1 MSDFVR
7 VTYNQS
13 GKTQTPDAMGM
24 RPMQARV
31 YEARAAQFIL
41 LKAPPAAGKSRALM
55 FIALD
60 KLENQ
65 GVEKV
70 IVCVPETSIGASF
83 RSTDLTSDG
92 FLSDWDVAPRWNLC
106 LNGMEDGATSSKV
119 KAVKE
124 FMASGDRV
132 LICTHATFRFAF
144 DEIAEA
150 EGTAAFDTCLIAID
164 EFHHVSAGDDNRLGE
179 ILRRILSRGK
189 AHVMAMT
196 GSYFRGDSVPVL
208 RPEDEALFRSITYS
222 YYEQLDGYR
231 FLKSLGISYSF
242 YRDRYITAIPDVLDP
257 DLKTIVHIPH
267 RGSAE
272 AYDVK
277 QAEVG
282 AILSCLGDRIGQEPE
297 TGFDLV
303 RRPDGRILKV
313 ADLVDDGP
321 ERIRVKAALGREI
334 LGPDGKRD
342 DEADRAKVDIIIALG
357 MAREGFDWVWCE
369 HALTIGYRS
378 SLTEIVQ
385 IIGRATRDAPGKRHA
400 QFTNLVAEP
409 GVATGVVTDAV
420 NDMLKAISGALLM
433 EQVLQP
439 NFRFYRREEGDPRP
453 PVDVDGEGRIHIGI
467 GGLLEPPT
475 ARSRAIVEN
484 DLDDLV
490 AKACQRID
498 QNTVA
503 NDVAPEV
510 ATQIVMTDIIESS
523 YANLAPDETEA
534 IRQQLAARMGM
545 AAIARRMAQ
554 EEMEAGADALT
565 GGNAGPQGATAGATG
580 QDGGILGDPPTGG
593 NGSGGADGDGP
604 GEALNLIRMVKK
616 FINVRDLDIDLIDSI
631 NPFREGF
638 DIASKALDT
647 PLLQQIQSAMVAQRV
662 QMTEGE
668 ALVLWPRIKRFTAE
682 EGRPPNPHAA
692 DDLERRLAEAH
703 AYIRTKK
710 AERMRAAQ
718 AGA

>member
-1 MSDFVR
+1 MSDFVK
-7 VTYNQS
+7 VTYGQT
-13 GKTQTPDAMGM
+13 GKTQAPNPMGM

-55 FIALD
+55 FVALD

-65 GVEKV
+65 GVRKA
-70 IVCVPETSIGASF
+70 IVCVPETAIGASF
-83 RSTDLTSDG
+83 RSTDLTSYG
-92 FLSDWDVAPRWNLC
+92 FFADWEVQTRWNLC
-106 LNGMEDGATSSKV
+106 LNGAEEGSTTRKV
-119 KAVKE
+119 RAVKE
-124 FMASGDRV
+124 FMTSEDRV
-132 LICTHATFRFAF
+132 LVCTHATLRFAF
-144 DEIAEA
+144 DEIVE
-150 EGTAAFDTCLIAID
+150 EQGTAVFDDCLLAID

-179 ILRRILSRGK
+179 ILRRILNRGR

-231 FLKSLGISYSF
+231 YLKSLGISYSF
-242 YRDRYITAIPDVLDP
+242 YRDTYISAIPDVLDP
-257 DLKTIVHIPH
+257 ALKTIIHIPH
-267 RGSAE
+267 RGGAE

-282 AILSCLGDRIGQEPE
+282 AILNVLGEVIGKEE
-297 TGFDLV
+297 ATGFDLV

-321 ERIRVKAALGREI
+321 ERDLVKASLTREV

-342 DEADRAKVDIIIALG
+342 DVADRAKVDIIIALG
-357 MAREGFDWVWCE
+357 MAMEGFDWVWCE

-378 SLTEIVQ
+378 SLTQIVQ

-409 GVATGVVTDAV
+409 GVETGVVTDAV

-439 NFRFYRREEGDPRP
+439 NFKFYRREDGDTRP
-453 PVDVDGEGRIHIGI
+453 PVEVDDEGRVHIGI
-467 GGLLEPPT
+467 GGLMVPPT
-475 ARSRAIVEN
+475 SRAREIVEN
-484 DLDDLV
+484 DMHELV
-490 AKACQRID
+490 ARACQQID
-498 QNTVA
+498 RRTVA
-503 NDVAPEV
+503 DDVAPEV
-510 ATQIVMTDIIESS
+510 ATQMVLTDIIEKS
-523 YANLAPDETEA
+523 YENLTPDETES
-534 IRQQLAARMGM
+534 IRQDLAARMNI
-545 AAIARRMAQ
+545 AAIARKMAL
-554 EEMEAGADALT
+554 EETEAEDGSDTSGEGAEPEEKDA
-565 GGNAGPQGATAGATG
+565 P
-580 QDGGILGDPPTGG
+580 D
-593 NGSGGADGDGP
+593 
-604 GEALNLIRMVKK
+604 ALNLIRMVKK
-616 FINVRDLDIDLIDSI
+616 FINVRELDIDLIDSI

-638 DIASKALDT
+638 DVASKALDT
-647 PLLQQIQSAMVAQRV
+647 SLLQQIQSAMVAQRI
-662 QMTEGE
+662 QMTEEE
-668 ALVLWPRIKRFTAE
+668 ALVLWPRIKRFTTQ

-703 AYIRTKK
+703 AYVRTKK
-710 AERMRAAQ
+710 AERLRAA
-718 AGA
+718 AGGAEA

>member
-7 VTYNQS
+7 VTYGQT
-13 GKTQTPDAMGM
+13 GKTQESNPMGM

-31 YEARAAQFIL
+31 YDARAAQFIL

-55 FIALD
+55 FVALD

-65 GVEKV
+65 GVGKV

-83 RSTDLTSDG
+83 RSTDLTSHG
-92 FLSDWDVAPRWNLC
+92 FFADWQVDPRWNLC
-106 LNGMEDGATSSKV
+106 LSGAEEGATSGKV
-119 KAVKE
+119 RAVRD

-132 LICTHATFRFAF
+132 LVCTHATFRFAF
-144 DEIAEA
+144 DEIAED
-150 EGTAAFDTCLIAID
+150 EGTAAFDDCLIAID

-179 ILRRILSRGK
+179 ILRRILNRGQ

-196 GSYFRGDSVPVL
+196 GSYFRGDSIPVL
-208 RPEDEALFRSITYS
+208 RPEDEARFRSITYS

-242 YRDRYITAIPDVLDP
+242 YRDQYISAIPEVLNP
-257 DLKTIVHIPH
+257 DLKTIIHIPH

-277 QAEVG
+277 QSEVG
-282 AILSCLGDRIGQEPE
+282 AILSCIGEVIGREEQ

-303 RRPDGRILKV
+303 RLPDGRVLKV

-321 ERIRVKAALGREI
+321 ERDLVKASLTREI
-334 LGPDGKRD
+334 VGPDGKRD
-342 DEADRAKVDIIIALG
+342 DDADRAKVDLIIALG
-357 MAREGFDWVWCE
+357 MAKEGFDWVWCE

-378 SLTEIVQ
+378 SLTEIIQ

-409 GVATGVVTDAV
+409 GVETGVVTDAV

-439 NFRFYRREEGDPRP
+439 NFRFYRREDGDARP
-453 PVDVDGEGRIHIGI
+453 PVEVDGEGRVHIGI
-467 GGLLEPPT
+467 GGLMAPPT
-475 ARSRAIVEN
+475 DRSRAIVEN
-484 DLDDLV
+484 DMHELV
-490 AKACQRID
+490 AQACQQMDRR
-498 QNTVA
+498 TVA
-503 NDVAPEV
+503 DDVAPEV
-510 ATQIVMTDIIESS
+510 ATQLVLTNIIERT
-523 YANLAPDETEA
+523 YEDLTPDETEA
-534 IRQQLAARMGM
+534 IRQDLAARMNI

-554 EEMEAGADALT
+554 EEMESGEKEPVEDSDADEERS
-565 GGNAGPQGATAGATG
+565 P
-580 QDGGILGDPPTGG
+580 D
-593 NGSGGADGDGP
+593 
-604 GEALNLIRMVKK
+604 ALNLIRMVKK
-616 FINVRDLDIDLIDSI
+616 FINVRELDIDLIDSI

-647 PLLQQIQSAMVAQRV
+647 PLFQQIQSAMVAQRV
-662 QMTEGE
+662 QMTEEE
-668 ALVLWPRIKRFTAE
+668 ALVLWPRIKRFTAQ
-682 EGRPPNPHAA
+682 EGRPPNPNSP

-718 AGA
+718 GGA